1 MIRNSIIIAVV
12 LSIMI
17 SPLVLADVIVP
28 GTKSVSWCY
37 EISNVDDYPDYV
49 FVYNEERVSGH
60 GVISNDD
67 CFSFYKNGLTSVYA
81 IKKIEF
87 DETELNRE
95 FFTDDNPKLINSDIQ
110 LNAYGLVDENDPLEK
125 VVTTLQINSMSGNE
139 LDIQKSEITFTYNDG
154 TSEVETFQSQD
165 ITPEPSKKA
174 IIPFWI
180 AQFWFIVP
188 ILAAIIIAAILLSRR
203 KK

>member
-1 MIRNSIIIAVV
+1 M
-12 LSIMI
+12 
-17 SPLVLADVIVP
+17 
-28 GTKSVSWCY
+28 
-37 EISNVDDYPDYV
+37 
-49 FVYNEERVSGH
+49 
-60 GVISNDD
+60 
-67 CFSFYKNGLTSVYA
+67 
-81 IKKIEF
+81 
-87 DETELNRE
+87 
-95 FFTDDNPKLINSDIQ
+95 
-110 LNAYGLVDENDPLEK
+110 DENDPLEK